1 MKVGEGISSDQKISH
16 GTTKY
21 VLRKAA
27 EKKLPEEW
35 YKRKKKGF
43 PVPIR
48 FWFQE
53 EKHYKFVKEYFNAD
67 YVDEFFDK
75 DKINKLL
82 DDHYNGIT
90 NNARKIYTV
99 LVFLVWYKRYFID
112 EVAGN

>member
-43 PVPIR
+43 PVPI
-48 FWFQE
+48 
-53 EKHYKFVKEYFNAD
+53 
-67 YVDEFFDK
+67 
-75 DKINKLL
+75 
-82 DDHYNGIT
+82 NGIT

>member
-1 MKVGEGISSDQKISH
+1 MERVLAQ
-16 GTTKY
+16 TTKY

-53 EKHYKFVKEYFNAD
+53 EKHYNFVKEYFNAD
-67 YVDEFFDK
+67 YVDEFFDR

-82 DDHYNGIT
+82 DDHYHGLT